1 MTPYYPPTTPYH
13 PIYNGYLNSGY
24 GTWYTNAYGAD
35 GFQYMRG
42 YDPSY
47 DAFYTDGPSVDDK
60 WRSTYPYVPTSYLHQ
75 QDRQSNSGGTIQ
87 RIAGRDGDTSD
98 PRASSE

>member
-1 MTPYYPPTTPYH
+1 MLRVFKTVTTLFC
-13 PIYNGYLNSGY
+13 ILRY

-47 DAFYTDGPSVDDK
+47 DAFYTDGPTVDEK
-60 WRSTYPYVPTSYLHQ
+60 WRNTYPYVPTSYLHQ
-75 QDRQSNSGGTIQ
+75 NAPDRSNIGTRSRSG
-87 RIAGRDGDTSD
+87 RGDT
-98 PRASSE
+98 RFKLHV

>member
-1 MTPYYPPTTPYH
+1 MY
-13 PIYNGYLNSGY
+13 IYVCVFLLIHRY

-47 DAFYTDGPSVDDK
+47 DAFYTDGPTVDEK
-60 WRSTYPYVPTSYLHQ
+60 WRDTYPYVPTSYLPTTQ
-75 QDRQSNSGGTIQ
+75 NAPDRSNIGTNRSRSG
-87 RIAGRDGDTSD
+87 RGDT
-98 PRASSE
+98 RLAFLRNLKWLL